1 VITRLPLIIS
11 EEINP
16 TKNSTIVYNNNT
28 IVETNSER
36 NRIIGISTGLLST
49 VFISFNYVLLR
60 RARSAEPA
68 VALFNQGWVA
78 LIEVSVITFILKGY
92 SLPTKSIQW
101 LLIVL
106 LFIFGYSGN
115 YLLTKSLRLEQCSP
129 IAVIRATVDI
139 LLGYIWQISLFKD
152 DKLDAWAISG
162 GLLVTS
168 CIILTTFR
176 KYINSLPDNSK
187 VKMKFNFMT
196 K

>member
-11 EEINP
+11 EEIKP
-16 TKNSTIVYNNNT
+16 TKNWTTAHYN
-28 IVETNSER
+28 ETLFEANSKR
-36 NRIIGISTGLLST
+36 DRIIGISTGLLST
-49 VFISFNYVLLR
+49 VFISFNYILLR
-60 RARSAEPA
+60 RARSAEPI
-68 VALFNQGWVA
+68 VALFVQGWVA
-78 LIEVSVITFILKGY
+78 LLEVSVITFILKGY
-92 SLPTKSIQW
+92 SMPTKSIEW

-139 LLGYIWQISLFKD
+139 LLGFIWQISLFRD
-152 DKLDAWAISG
+152 EKLDAWAISG
-162 GLLVTS
+162 GLVVTS